1 MSFRYLQFI
10 HTGQTRSVC
19 QSHLAK
25 CVQRGGTVRLSLK
38 PWRNVLAFHCPWI
51 IPSTYSTKEHKSAL
65 CTQSFPLQQRLST
78 AVIEKREGGFTANL
92 KQDCSL
98 LLVNTISS
106 SLHYSAT
113 FILFLS
119 LSLSFSRG
127 KKKKKTWFIH
137 IFKFCT
143 RSIRQEHFLVFCI
156 PGTPSVGIL
165 CVFAWLC
172 VCFIFILAWSFK
184 KTTTRC

>member
-127 KKKKKTWFIH
+127 KKKRKKKRKPGSFTYSNSAPGASDKNTSWCFAY
-137 IFKFCT
+137 
-143 RSIRQEHFLVFCI
+143 QEHHL
-156 PGTPSVGIL
+156 
-165 CVFAWLC
+165 
-172 VCFIFILAWSFK
+172 
-184 KTTTRC
+184 